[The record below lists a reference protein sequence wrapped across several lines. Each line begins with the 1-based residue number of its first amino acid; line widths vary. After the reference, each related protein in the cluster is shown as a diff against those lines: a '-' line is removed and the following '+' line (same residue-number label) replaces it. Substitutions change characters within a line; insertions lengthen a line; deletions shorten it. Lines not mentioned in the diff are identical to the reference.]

1 MKKSLIFFAYCILQI
16 VNLLSA
22 QSSRMSKNI
31 VAISADVQTE
41 QIRVLADGNTLN
53 QTLQGH
59 FYRDTLGRTC
69 FEQGQTKT
77 ITDFANHTVTV
88 LDLAHRTAKNF
99 IHGNASIPTRS
110 SATRSEPARQ
120 TSPADVGK
128 SQLGTREMQ
137 GVEVTGQ
144 RFVTTIPT
152 RAFMGN
158 SKPLQQTTEI
168 WVSKD
173 LQLPL
178 ETKVTT
184 PLNGTVTTRYT
195 NIHHHVSID
204 PREFEIPQGF
214 QVVQTNLEPQIPAR

>member
-1 MKKSLIFFAYCILQI
+1 MKKSLIFFACCILQSA
-16 VNLLSA
+16 NLVSA
-22 QSSRMSKNI
+22 QPGRMSKNI

-41 QIRVLADGNTLN
+41 KVRVLADGNTLN
-53 QTLQGH
+53 QTLVGH
-59 FYRDTLGRTC
+59 FYRDTAGRTC
-69 FEQGQTKT
+69 LEQGQTKT

-88 LDLAHRTAKNF
+88 LDLAHRTAKTFTHANPSTP
-99 IHGNASIPTRS
+99 GKRSAAASDR
-110 SATRSEPARQ
+110 ARQ
-120 TSPADVGK
+120 AQPADVSR

-144 RFVTTIPT
+144 QFVTTIPT

-178 ETKVTT
+178 ETKVSD
-184 PLNGTVTTRYT
+184 PLSGTVTTRYT
-195 NIHHHVSID
+195 N
-204 PREFEIPQGF
+204 
-214 QVVQTNLEPQIPAR
+214 